1 MQGGWWLRCGFQN
14 SSVGTSSA
22 GPFRTGLTVA
32 ALAMAMMAIGALLGI
47 CNGFKGAFSDVYGAH
62 GIDVVVSR
70 QGPADRL
77 SGVVDAAVISRLA

>member
-1 MQGGWWLRCGFQN
+1 MRFPELVCRN
-14 SSVGTSSA
+14 VVRR
-22 GPFRTGLTVA
+22 PFRTGLTVA

-47 CNGFKGAFSDVYGAH
+47 CNGFKRAFSDVYGAH